1 MFPTGNGKPIS
12 MNNLLNRE
20 ILPALNRC
28 VHCGLSEGKP
38 HLKAKECPGYER
50 DARIPSWHG
59 FHAARR
65 GLGSNLYRLG
75 VSDKTIQAILR
86 HSNVNVTTTY
96 YIKTNS
102 SDVTAA
108 MEKFEQNIAEQS
120 EGQAFR
126 DSDRTV
132 NSTLGTQPGFVN

>member
-1 MFPTGNGKPIS
+1 
-12 MNNLLNRE
+12 
-20 ILPALNRC
+20 
-28 VHCGLSEGKP
+28 
-38 HLKAKECPGYER
+38 
-50 DARIPSWHG
+50 
-59 FHAARR
+59 
-65 GLGSNLYRLG
+65 LYRLG